1 MLLEIANDE
10 AQELKWAL
18 DIRLVEMRGEVVRA
32 SDHAYRD
39 DLKNSLVRL
48 ERVAQRLDQQLAG
61 SRSDA
66 AGQSAMAGKNM
77 APEK

>member
-18 DIRLVEMRGEVVRA
+18 DIRLVEMRSEAVRA

-39 DLKNSLVRL
+39 ELRSSLVRL
-48 ERVAQRLDQQLAG
+48 ERVAQRLDEQLAG
-61 SRSDA
+61 QNVTA
-66 AGQSAMAGKNM
+66 EKNAGRAK
-77 APEK
+77 

>member
-1 MLLEIANDE
+1 MLLEIAKDE

-48 ERVAQRLDQQLAG
+48 ERVAQRLGEKLAG
-61 SRSDA
+61 ENATAEKNA
-66 AGQSAMAGKNM
+66 APMK
-77 APEK
+77 